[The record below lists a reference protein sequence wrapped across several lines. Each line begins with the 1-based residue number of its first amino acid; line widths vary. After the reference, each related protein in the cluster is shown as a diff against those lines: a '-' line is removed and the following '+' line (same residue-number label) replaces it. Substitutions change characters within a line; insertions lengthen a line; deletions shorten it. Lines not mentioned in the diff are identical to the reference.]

1 MKELKVIVKNKVGLH
16 ARPAALFVQTAAKFK
31 SEIKVTCF
39 DEAEQ
44 KERIAN
50 AKSILSVLTLG
61 VFEGMEIVIRATGE
75 DEEAAAQALVD
86 LVNNN
91 FGEAE

>member
-1 MKELKVIVKNKVGLH
+1 MKY
-16 ARPAALFVQTAAKFK
+16 K

-50 AKSILSVLTLG
+50 AKSILVFTLG

-75 DEEAAAQALVD
+75 DEERAAQALVD
-86 LVNNN
+86 LVNAN
-91 FGEAE
+91 FGETE